1 MLDGGLEESRTLTRR
16 RLIQGGGAAF
26 AVAMIDL
33 HAWAPALASTVS
45 GSAPA
50 YLRRS
55 SYEGLTGSAFEA
67 SFAGGGQA
75 LTLASISDL
84 GRPEVAGADDAFS
97 LEFTGSSEQ
106 VITQG
111 IHTLSH
117 PSLGSFD
124 VFVAAVDQPEQT
136 QAYQLIVDRSIK
148 LSGEQAPSEPEP
160 QATAPSSGSGGAPPQ
175 SPSPTSTKT
184 SSAEPDGHPPAH
196 HTGHVRD
203 IHVHRAPHG
212 VLVEAE
218 ISAAADVKVL
228 RAWLRDGQRLL
239 GVAEHH
245 VHGQRVSL
253 QIHTKH
259 RAPAGRYELV
269 LATVDT
275 HDVETMAPH
284 PITLH

>member
-1 MLDGGLEESRTLTRR
+1 MG
-16 RLIQGGGAAF
+16 
-26 AVAMIDL
+26 
-33 HAWAPALASTVS
+33 

-55 SYEGLTGSAFEA
+55 SYAGLTGSDFAA
-67 SFAGGGQA
+67 SFAGGEQA

-97 LEFTGSSEQ
+97 LEFAGSSDQ

-124 VFVAAVDQPEQT
+124 VFVAAVDQPEKT

-148 LSGEQAPSEPEP
+148 LSGEQAPSEPQP
-160 QATAPSSGSGGAPPQ
+160 QATTPSSGSDGAPPQ
-175 SPSPTSTKT
+175 SPSPTSTQA
-184 SSAEPDGHPPAH
+184 SAGPAEHPPAH

-212 VLVEAE
+212 LLVEAE
-218 ISAAADVKVL
+218 ISDAADVKVL
-228 RAWLRDGQRLL
+228 RAWLRHGRRLL
-239 GVAEHH
+239 GVAERH

-259 RAPAGRYELV
+259 RVPAGRYELV
-269 LATVDT
+269 LATVDA
-275 HDVETMAPH
+275 HAVETMAPH